1 VRQVANSISVRQYS
15 EKALRSALTDL
26 QGLLYAPEEAR
37 QVPRILAECGVRYVL
52 VEKLP
57 NAKIDGVCFWLD
69 DSPVIGMS
77 LQHDRIDNFWFVL
90 RHEIEHVLRG
100 HGREQEMID
109 TDLDKVPEGSTSE
122 DEQLANSAAADFC
135 APGDKLDSFLMRK
148 HPFYYEKDVVAFARV
163 HNRHPGVVVGQIRR
177 KLNRYDYLTRYLVR
191 VRQFVLPG
199 SIADGWGQVVP
210 VSL

>member
-1 VRQVANSISVRQYS
+1 
-15 EKALRSALTDL
+15 
-26 QGLLYAPEEAR
+26 
-37 QVPRILAECGVRYVL
+37 

-57 NAKIDGVCFWLD
+57 NAKIDGVCFWLE

-100 HGREQEMID
+100 HGKEQEKID
-109 TDLDKVPEGSTSE
+109 TDLDKAAETE
-122 DEQLANSAAADFC
+122 DEEESVANYAAADFC
-135 APGDKLDSFLMRK
+135 APSEKLAGFLIRK

-163 HNRHPGVVVGQIRR
+163 HNRHPGLVVGQIRR
-177 KLNRYDYLTRYLVR
+177 KLNRYDYLTRYLVK

-199 SIADGWGQVVP
+199 SIADGWGQTIP